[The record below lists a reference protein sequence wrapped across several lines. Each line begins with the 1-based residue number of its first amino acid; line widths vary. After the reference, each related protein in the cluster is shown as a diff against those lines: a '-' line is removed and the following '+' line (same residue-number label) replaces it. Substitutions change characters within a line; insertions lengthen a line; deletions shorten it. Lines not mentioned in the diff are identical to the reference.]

1 MGKSLFAFALA
12 GVAAGDDVCC
22 YMGCSQKPASC
33 NPVGQYCSL
42 SSDNCVN
49 NCAGEW
55 CPDSPSPPSPTPTPP
70 PPTPTPSGATYCPDP
85 SNDFFAE
92 YGNVQWS
99 SSGWTIYGNA
109 RVSSKASLNLV
120 GGFLEFDMELSGAH
134 GGVNNNLYA
143 TFPQGG
149 NQGIGSYCDSGG
161 SCSTC
166 CAEMD
171 FTENNGHCFQ
181 ATTWHTARDGSDHDG
196 TAHTGSIGTSV
207 HIRADWTTSNS
218 LSVSVDGRL
227 SSGDGFS
234 DVMAAYGAV
243 LYSSQWTGWVPGSCS
258 GDGDLAASSFTVSNL
273 RIQGSVVQG
282 PEPTKCSGNYSVSVV

>member
-1 MGKSLFAFALA
+1 M

-33 NPVGQYCSL
+33 NPVGHYCSL

-55 CPDSPSPPSPTPTPP
+55 CPDSPPPPSPTPTPP

-149 NQGIGSYCDSGG
+149 NQGIGSYCDLVVLVPLVVPRWTSQKTTVTVFRQPRGTLLVMG
-161 SCSTC
+161 
-166 CAEMD
+166 
-171 FTENNGHCFQ
+171 
-181 ATTWHTARDGSDHDG
+181 ATTMVQLTQAPSVL
-196 TAHTGSIGTSV
+196 ACTSV
-207 HIRADWTTSNS
+207 RTGLRAIPSPSLWTA
-218 LSVSVDGRL
+218 VSAAATVSQMSWQRMVQSFTLRSGRV
-227 SSGDGFS
+227 GF
-234 DVMAAYGAV
+234 
-243 LYSSQWTGWVPGSCS
+243 Q
-258 GDGDLAASSFTVSNL
+258 DLALATATLLRRASL
-273 RIQGSVVQG
+273 CRI
-282 PEPTKCSGNYSVSVV
+282 